1 MGWSYFGIPG
11 KRSHVDTVADLMS
24 VNGPGVCFCQYAHEL
39 RVYVCHLMEKSAD
52 GLSTLL
58 SLWRY
63 GTVWPLLVCIGPWDG
78 ERLEF
83 RPGVSEVRRV
93 HGTVQIAT

>member
-11 KRSHVDTVADLMS
+11 KRFHVDGKGDLMMGTLS
-24 VNGPGVCFCQYAHEL
+24 VNGAGVCFFEY
-39 RVYVCHLMEKSAD
+39 VYECVCHLMEKSAD

-63 GTVWPLLVCIGPWDG
+63 CVAPSFLCWPLGWG
-78 ERLEF
+78 EAGISTWSF
-83 RPGVSEVRRV
+83 RV
-93 HGTVQIAT
+93 

>member
-1 MGWSYFGIPG
+1 M
-11 KRSHVDTVADLMS
+11 
-24 VNGPGVCFCQYAHEL
+24 
-39 RVYVCHLMEKSAD
+39 CHLMEKSAD

-63 GTVWPLLVCIGPWDG
+63 CVAPSFCVGPWDR